1 MQLVKVPICFLD
13 HHPHLHAIVADGLF
27 SEDGS
32 FHTAP
37 TRDLRPLENLFR
49 ARLLKMLVEKGRL
62 PSERAEML
70 RKWKH
75 SGFSLFRSRRIAPDK
90 KDHAERLA
98 QYIIRNSFSMEKM
111 EIAAPTGKVLYR
123 SKMSAK
129 THRNFELFE
138 PTDFI
143 AAITQHIPD
152 KGVQMVR
159 YYGHYSNKSRG
170 MRAKKNGTGA
180 VMRMDP
186 EEHRIPS
193 KKWRELIKK
202 VWEVDPL
209 ECPNCGGEM
218 KIIALID
225 EGAVIEKILR
235 HLGLWVGYGAS
246 RAPPQ
251 ETGQGYV
258 IEQLEDDPFPEYES
272 IDQSIAAG

>member
-1 MQLVKVPICFLD
+1 
-13 HHPHLHAIVADGLF
+13 
-27 SEDGS
+27 
-32 FHTAP
+32 
-37 TRDLRPLENLFR
+37 
-49 ARLLKMLVEKGRL
+49 
-62 PSERAEML
+62 
-70 RKWKH
+70 
-75 SGFSLFRSRRIAPDK
+75 
-90 KDHAERLA
+90 
-98 QYIIRNSFSMEKM
+98 
-111 EIAAPTGKVLYR
+111 
-123 SKMSAK
+123 
-129 THRNFELFE
+129 
-138 PTDFI
+138 
-143 AAITQHIPD
+143 
-152 KGVQMVR
+152 MVR

>member
-1 MQLVKVPICFLD
+1 
-13 HHPHLHAIVADGLF
+13 
-27 SEDGS
+27 
-32 FHTAP
+32 
-37 TRDLRPLENLFR
+37 
-49 ARLLKMLVEKGRL
+49 
-62 PSERAEML
+62 
-70 RKWKH
+70 
-75 SGFSLFRSRRIAPDK
+75 
-90 KDHAERLA
+90 
-98 QYIIRNSFSMEKM
+98 
-111 EIAAPTGKVLYR
+111 
-123 SKMSAK
+123 MSAK

-159 YYGHYSNKSRG
+159 YYGWYSNKSRG
-170 MRAKKNGTGA
+170 MRAKKNQSGG
-180 VMRMDP
+180 VLLMDSDAP
-186 EEHRIPS
+186 HRIPS

-209 ECPNCGGEM
+209 ECPHCGGEM

-225 EGAVIEKILR
+225 EAAVIEKILR

-258 IEQLEDDPFPEYES
+258 IEQIEDDPFPDYES
-272 IDQSIAAG
+272 MDQTSATG